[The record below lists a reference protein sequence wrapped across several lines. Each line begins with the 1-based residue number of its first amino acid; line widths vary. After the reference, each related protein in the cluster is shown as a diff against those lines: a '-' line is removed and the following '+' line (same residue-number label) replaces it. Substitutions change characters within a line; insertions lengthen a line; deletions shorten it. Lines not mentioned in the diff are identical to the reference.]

1 MTYIRKENPQWE
13 RLRLHV
19 GCLQAKAE
27 SPLQPVCRATSTRRM
42 AEAIRVREARPHRA
56 IIYNQMVADRPASS
70 QALDQLFG
78 ALADATRRDILARVM
93 ATEASVTELAAR
105 YDMSFAAVQKHVA
118 VLERARLV
126 TKRKDGR
133 VQRVAGNPDAVRRA
147 NRLLAQFEKRWQARV
162 GRLDELLAT
171 PPQGDSHAG
180 RGDSQGH
187 AGADHDGR
195 RPVRRARRPRVGRV
209 R

>member
-1 MTYIRKENPQWE
+1 MV
-13 RLRLHV
+13 V
-19 GCLQAKAE
+19 GR
-27 SPLQPVCRATSTRRM
+27 QPA
-42 AEAIRVREARPHRA
+42 
-56 IIYNQMVADRPASS
+56 AD
-70 QALDQLFG
+70 ALDQLFG

-93 ATEASVTELAAR
+93 DADASVSELAAR

-133 VQRVAGNPDAVRRA
+133 AQRVAGNPDALRRA
-147 NRLLAQFEKRWQARV
+147 TRLLAEFEQRWHVRV

-171 PPQGDSHAG
+171 SP
-180 RGDSQGH
+180 RGDSNANRRRSQRPRN
-187 AGADHDGR
+187 ADHDGDR
-195 RPVRRARRPRVGRV
+195 AVRRARRPRVGRL